1 MGYVEAVNREAA
13 FNILIGHEL
22 FILSLESAEVQP
34 WYASFLAFFKRV
46 KKTDV
51 MIFTRQFATMLGAKI
66 AISDSLKTLYNQTR
80 NPLLKEVI
88 FEVSSD
94 IDAGLSL
101 SQAFEKHSQV
111 FSEFYVNLIRSAEVT
126 GRVEEAMDFL
136 ADYLEKEIALISK
149 VRNALIYPAFI
160 LVLSFIVG
168 GILIGLVFPQLK
180 IVFEEAGT
188 QLPYITSALF
198 AIGDF
203 IRNWWLAILIA
214 LMIFIF
220 VLLDYFRSPE
230 GRVVLDQFGINLPG
244 IGRLFKN
251 LYITRFAE
259 ATRVLI
265 KGGIP
270 ITQSI
275 TIAGHTVGSMIYRD
289 ALHEIAERVK
299 QGELLS
305 QAMSEKEFYFPI
317 LACQMIAV
325 GEQTGKLEEM
335 LERISF
341 FYSREVD
348 NMVSN
353 LVELIQPTIM
363 VIIGLMV
370 GLLFA
375 SVLIP
380 IYNLVQAF

>member
-317 LACQMIAV
+317 LAWQMIAV